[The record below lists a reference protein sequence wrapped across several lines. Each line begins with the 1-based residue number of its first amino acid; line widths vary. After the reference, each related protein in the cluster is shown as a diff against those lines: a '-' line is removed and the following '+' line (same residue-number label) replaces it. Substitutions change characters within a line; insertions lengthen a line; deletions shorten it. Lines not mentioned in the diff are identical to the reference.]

1 MSNNCEVIK
10 SRFEILGET
19 IGKSNPDSYI
29 AKNLYEMPVIV
40 IARLGAQEKFDI
52 YNTRRLN
59 AIKVIYFSRY
69 LHGYAPPVFAK
80 GEKMKE
86 GKGRIEIY
94 FGGIM
99 QFAIMMDYNRNL
111 RNCFDL
117 KYAEG

>member
-1 MSNNCEVIK
+1 
-10 SRFEILGET
+10 
-19 IGKSNPDSYI
+19 
-29 AKNLYEMPVIV
+29 MPVIV